1 MFYLPDGF
9 SDHKEILGRFPLSDL
24 KGVNLINNNNH
35 FKLEQVQHKEIE
47 EVY

>member
-24 KGVNLINNNNH
+24 KGANNH

-47 EVY
+47 EIY